1 MAKGTRRIKR
11 KVSIKKIFTFLIVVT
26 FFSLLFYFVLT
37 FPIQNIYIENN
48 SIVSDD
54 EIIHLASLENYPS
67 FLLTSS
73 KEIQNKIL
81 KNSYIESVKI
91 RKKFGN
97 VITIYIKEYSV
108 IAISLNDELILA
120 NGEKI
125 QNVYNIYDY
134 PVLINYISDEK
145 IYFNF
150 SKKFGMVDREILRQV
165 SEIEYTP
172 TSVDDERFL
181 LYMNDGNLVYVTL
194 TKIDKLNRYNDIRDK
209 IGDKT
214 GTIYLDAGNYME
226 IK

>member
-134 PVLINYISDEK
+134 PVLINDISDEK

>member
-26 FFSLLFYFVLT
+26 FLSLLFYFVLT

-134 PVLINYISDEK
+134 PVLINDISDEK

>member
-26 FFSLLFYFVLT
+26 SLSLLFYFVLT

-134 PVLINYISDEK
+134 PVLINDISDEK

>member
-26 FFSLLFYFVLT
+26 SLSLLFYFVLT

-125 QNVYNIYDY
+125 QNDYNIYDY
-134 PVLINYISDEK
+134 PVLINDISDEK

-214 GTIYLDAGNYME
+214 GTIYLDAGTYME